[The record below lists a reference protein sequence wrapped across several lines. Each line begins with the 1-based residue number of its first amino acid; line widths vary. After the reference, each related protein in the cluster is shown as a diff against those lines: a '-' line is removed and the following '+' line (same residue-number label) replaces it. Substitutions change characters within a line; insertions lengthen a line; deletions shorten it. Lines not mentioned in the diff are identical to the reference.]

1 MSDVRKERELA
12 EKRKNDPVLNQ
23 SQDHLVRKL
32 FSKFKK
38 GGPDALVAT
47 ERGEGGGGGDLSAT
61 SAVTSLINSSS
72 GGNQPSPTSGFDQ
85 VWPLTKFPSV
95 GFL

>member
-47 ERGEGGGGGDLSAT
+47 ERGEGGGGDLSAT

-72 GGNQPSPTSGFDQ
+72 GGNQPSPTSGYDQ
-85 VWPLTKFPSV
+85 VWLY
-95 GFL
+95 

>member
-1 MSDVRKERELA
+1 MRKERELA

-47 ERGEGGGGGDLSAT
+47 ERGEGGAGGDLSAT

-72 GGNQPSPTSGFDQ
+72 GANQPSPTSGFDQ
-85 VWPLTKFPSV
+85 VWPLTNFFAV
-95 GFL
+95 AFL

>member
-72 GGNQPSPTSGFDQ
+72 GGNQPSPTSGYDQ
-85 VWPLTKFPSV
+85 VWLY
-95 GFL
+95 